1 MIPQGWLLAGGR
13 LAYPPK
19 EISRKFPPNAQV
31 ASRFNPVH
39 VKRLNCR
46 IPCHFEAA
54 HLKRLDMRIR
64 SRKYHPSPGK
74 LLTIL
79 RSGYVDT
86 RIPGGKHRYL
96 DTRIRGYADITHG
109 DWIPTSCNILQ
120 NALSYMQNSKFPRK
134 ASYKYY
140 ILRSLKHGSR
150 PAKIA
155 IKISGKFQLKLSN

>member
-1 MIPQGWLLAGGR
+1 MIPQGWLLAGGS

-39 VKRLNCR
+39 VRRLNCR

-54 HLKRLDMRIR
+54 HLKRLDTRIR

-79 RSGYVDT
+79 RSGYADT
-86 RIPGGKHRYL
+86 RIPSGKHRYP
-96 DTRIRGYADITHG
+96 DTRTSHMGTGYQPRVTYFKMLCRVCKIQSSREKQAT
-109 DWIPTSCNILQ
+109 NIIFFVL
-120 NALSYMQNSKFPRK
+120 
-134 ASYKYY
+134 
-140 ILRSLKHGSR
+140 
-150 PAKIA
+150 
-155 IKISGKFQLKLSN
+155 

>member
-1 MIPQGWLLAGGR
+1 MIPQGWLLAGGS

-19 EISRKFPPNAQV
+19 EISCKFPPNAQV

-54 HLKRLDMRIR
+54 PLKRLDTRIR

-79 RSGYVDT
+79 RSGYADTQWKTWIPGYVDT
-86 RIPGGKHRYL
+86 RTSHMGTGYQLRVTYFKML
-96 DTRIRGYADITHG
+96 CRICKIQSSREKQAT
-109 DWIPTSCNILQ
+109 NIIFFVL
-120 NALSYMQNSKFPRK
+120 
-134 ASYKYY
+134 
-140 ILRSLKHGSR
+140 
-150 PAKIA
+150 
-155 IKISGKFQLKLSN
+155 